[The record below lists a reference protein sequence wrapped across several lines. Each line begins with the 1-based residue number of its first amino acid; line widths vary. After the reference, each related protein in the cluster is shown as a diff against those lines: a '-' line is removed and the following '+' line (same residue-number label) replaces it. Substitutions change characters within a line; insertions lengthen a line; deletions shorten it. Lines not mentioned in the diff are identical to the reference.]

1 MSDSIELSVAIN
13 ILDRKIAKLTLE
25 MAENSSEETQKKLEN
40 YLNIKEEIY
49 KGNTSLLKDLI
60 DGMDD

>member
-1 MSDSIELSVAIN
+1 MGDSIELSVAIN

-25 MAENSSEETQKKLEN
+25 MTESPSEETKRKLES

-60 DGMDD
+60 NDMDN